1 MKYSE
6 VIEYINNIPK
16 FTKKNSMNHTQRF
29 MELLGNPDKNI
40 KIIHVAGTNG
50 KGSTCAYMNAI
61 LISEGEKVGMF
72 TSPHLIEMTER
83 IQINGQEISKEK
95 FVDAFQLVIKAVK
108 QLEEEN
114 LPHPTFFEFLLGM
127 AMTTFALEKA
137 TYAIL
142 ETGLGGRLDATN
154 VFNHPQ
160 ATVITSIGLDHEA
173 YLGDTIEQIAGEKA
187 GIIKHKIPVIYDGH
201 QEKVAV
207 VIEKKAYEMET
218 KCKKISDS
226 AFEII
231 EKTDKY
237 IAFYLKDAYDK
248 TITWKI
254 KNRGTFQVT
263 NAVLGLTTLMK
274 IRGREDCHLQLWKEA
289 IENVKWAG
297 RMEEISKGIF
307 LDGAHNVAAL
317 EAVAEDM
324 KQVDVLLFSAV
335 SDKNYEEMIKVLT
348 ARIKSNAY
356 IVTAIDDSRGVATNE
371 LVQLISKEVAEPV
384 YCVETVEEAWNL
396 LKKLKPNDGKAL
408 CLGSLYLVGMVKKC
422 CMDMR

>member
-29 MELLGNPDKNI
+29 MELLSNPDKNI

-72 TSPHLIEMTER
+72 TSPHLVEMTER

-95 FVDAFQLVIKAVK
+95 FVEVYLLVMKAVE
-108 QLEEEN
+108 QLKEEQ

-127 AMTTFALEKA
+127 AMTTFAMEKV

-154 VFNHPQ
+154 VFQHPQ

-173 YLGDTIEQIAGEKA
+173 YLGDTIEEIAGEKA
-187 GIIKHKIPVIYDGH
+187 GIIKHKIPVIYDGN
-201 QEKVAV
+201 QRNVANI
-207 VIEKKAYEMET
+207 IEKKAKEFDCE
-218 KCKKISDS
+218 CKKISDS

-254 KNRGTFQVT
+254 RNKGSFQVT
-263 NAVLGLTTLMK
+263 NAALALNTLMS
-274 IRGREDCHLQLWKEA
+274 IREQKDCHLKGWQEA
-289 IENVKWAG
+289 LEGTNWAG
-297 RMEEISKGIF
+297 RMEEISDGIF
-307 LDGAHNVAAL
+307 LDGAHNVAAIN
-317 EAVAEDM
+317 AVAQDLNC
-324 KQVDVLLFSAV
+324 VDVLWFSAV
-335 SDKNYEEMIKVLT
+335 ADKNYQEMIKVLT
-348 ARIKSNAY
+348 AKIKSEAY
-356 IVTAIDDSRGVATNE
+356 IVTAIDDVRGVAVQE
-371 LVQLISKEVAEPV
+371 LVNLISKEVRVPV
-384 YCVETVEEAWNL
+384 YRAETVEEAFGL
-396 LKKLKPNDGKAL
+396 LTKLKKKNGKAL
-408 CLGSLYLVGMVKKC
+408 CLGSLYLVGMIKKHC
-422 CMDMR
+422 KDIR